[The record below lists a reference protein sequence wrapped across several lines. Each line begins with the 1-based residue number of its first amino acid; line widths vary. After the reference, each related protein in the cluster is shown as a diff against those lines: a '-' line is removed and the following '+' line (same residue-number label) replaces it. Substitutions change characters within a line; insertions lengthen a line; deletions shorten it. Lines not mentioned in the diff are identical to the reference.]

1 MQVPKRKS
9 EKYTNIAV
17 DPHMTQEKFMD
28 LKNNLD
34 RMLKARPLL
43 AKDVQFYAA
52 NGDFSENAEYQIA
65 KGKLRGLNRRIDETK
80 DLINKADII
89 KPTTKFDTV
98 QLGSTVTIEIEGP
111 ADSAGKKEKTYK
123 ILGSSETRPE
133 QGIVSHQSPIG
144 AALMGKRV
152 NEEVLVKT
160 KNREIKYRVISIE

>member
-98 QLGSTVTIEIEGP
+98 QLGSTVTIEIEGKQP
-111 ADSAGKKEKTYK
+111 SKKTYK